1 MLIKVVIIVEEHESV
16 ENSTK
21 SASNNWTKPE
31 DPMIREASLD
41 NWNSEAS
48 RRVDAGAC
56 DNDNEIFFAKN
67 NFLTGDRDEEE
78 MSHGNSETYE

>member
-41 NWNSEAS
+41 N
-48 RRVDAGAC
+48 
-56 DNDNEIFFAKN
+56 
-67 NFLTGDRDEEE
+67 
-78 MSHGNSETYE
+78 